1 MSGID
6 KEIMNSEDIDLS
18 GQDIKAI
25 TNNKARVISYHE
37 LANISSL
44 DELMGINKA
53 VILLYETKENFGHW
67 TALFTIDDNT
77 VEFFDSYGFA
87 PDQELNYAT
96 YNDTP
101 YLSNLMKSSGYNF
114 IYNDKKLQ
122 TFAHDINTCG
132 RWTSL
137 RVRMRDIPL
146 KQFIALWT
154 KNKHYQPDFWVSA
167 ITYLFRGN

>member
-6 KEIMNSEDIDLS
+6 REILNSEDIDLS

-37 LANISSL
+37 LANINSL
-44 DELMGINKA
+44 DELLGINKA

-67 TALFTIDDNT
+67 TALFTIDDET

-101 YLSNLMKSSGYNF
+101 YLSNLMKASGYNF

-146 KQFIALWT
+146 NEFIKLWT